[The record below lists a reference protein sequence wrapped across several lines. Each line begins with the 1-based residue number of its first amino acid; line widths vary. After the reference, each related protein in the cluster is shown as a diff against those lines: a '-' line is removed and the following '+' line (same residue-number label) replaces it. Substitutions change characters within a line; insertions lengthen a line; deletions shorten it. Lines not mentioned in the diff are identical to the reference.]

1 PQQRFRIPTPSSI
14 DGANGSAR
22 FATLRNWVS
31 AAERAGA
38 AGGASSPW
46 LVLVLHDVCDPP
58 ADPAAPCPGRHA
70 IRADDLATL
79 ATYLKAEQAA
89 GRLAVRTVTGAL
101 DAAYGTV
108 TRERP
113 LGLDA
118 VPAPT
123 AQARVV
129 NGTMDAD
136 TPIGLAAVGDGRP
149 DCFDVSDEQAPVTR
163 ARLRQADGTVGWV
176 ARLDVPRGESQRFT
190 VRHDLGGCAVGVTAG
205 RRYRLSVS
213 YRVVSA
219 GTDGAAPTAPL
230 APATSPLALFAWAR
244 NATAVIG
251 AGAHHY
257 GGRWFL
263 APPAAPWPVRTGWRT
278 ATCVTQP
285 SPAARDALAP
295 GLSINN
301 ADDAPGVAGLRDP
314 ATGTL
319 SILVD
324 DVAVTPSTAPE
335 TCLG

>member
-1 PQQRFRIPTPSSI
+1 VP
-14 DGANGSAR
+14 
-22 FATLRNWVS
+22 
-31 AAERAGA
+31 
-38 AGGASSPW
+38 
-46 LVLVLHDVCDPP
+46 VLHHVCDPP
-58 ADPAAPCPGRHA
+58 ADPAAPCPEGYA
-70 IRADDLATL
+70 IRADDLA
-79 ATYLKAEQAA
+79 AFAAFLKAEQAA

-118 VPAPT
+118 VPPPT
-123 AQARVV
+123 ARARVV
-129 NGTMDAD
+129 NGAMDLD
-136 TPIGLAAVGDGRP
+136 TPLGGDPAAGVAPSADGRP

-163 ARLRQADGTVGWV
+163 VQLHQADGTVGWV
-176 ARLDVPRGESQRFT
+176 ARVDVPRGASQRFT
-190 VRHDLGGCAVGVTAG
+190 VRHDLGGCAVGVAAG
-205 RRYRLSVS
+205 KRYRLSVS

-219 GTDGAAPTAPL
+219 GADAGPPPAATL
-230 APATSPLALFAWAR
+230 TPATSPLALFAWAR
-244 NATAVIG
+244 NATAVVG

-263 APPAAPWPVRTGWRT
+263 APPAAPWPVRAGWRT
-278 ATCVTQP
+278 ASCVTQP

-301 ADDAPGVAGLRDP
+301 ADTAPGVAGLRDP

-324 DVAVTPSTAPE
+324 DVAMTPSTAPE
-335 TCLG
+335 TCVG